1 MYVPGILY
9 ISYDTYI
16 YIFKK
21 FIIIIYTNIITDYS
35 TKRSNEV
42 TVHSFIMIAAFKTNV
57 HT

>member
-1 MYVPGILY
+1 MYRVYCIQY
-9 ISYDTYI
+9 HTYI